1 MSMLIVNKRMI
12 IKIFY
17 IAIGV
22 FCVLTTVRCQG
33 EAEQKTDLI
42 YYRKCCEENQVY
54 EVTTDECLLKHEM
67 DGVDWTDENIPVNL
81 VHGEFSV

>member
-1 MSMLIVNKRMI
+1 MNMLIVNKRMI
-12 IKIFY
+12 IKVFY

-54 EVTTDECLLKHEM
+54 EVTTDECLLKNKM
-67 DGVDWTDENIPVNL
+67 DDVEWQGINIPVNL
-81 VHGEFSV
+81 VHGNFSV